1 MACCIE
7 RTDITKTEIEY
18 LYGLFVN
25 QCPDVLNNIRE
36 PHYHANKTGLNS
48 RVINYWFKQGLLKE
62 TRNESQTWRRFCLMD
77 IVFIDIAQKLR
88 QFGLCAKQIIQ
99 ARDSLFLPCI
109 KSGDNY
115 MTWLEFAFF
124 NTVALL
130 GDGNQYL
137 LVMPNGYACVFNQRD
152 FTYNYKKGNIPPAYI
167 YINLNELFNGLFK
180 GVDIHKQIEPEFIND
195 SERELVAMTRNKSP
209 NRTNMNVKFDKDGT
223 MSVIEEFSQIDSKD
237 STLHDI
243 LNGIQYGDV
252 CITRKGG
259 KNTCITTRK
268 THKVGE

>member
-1 MACCIE
+1 MVYRID
-7 RTDITKTEIEY
+7 RTDITNTEIEY
-18 LYGLFVN
+18 LYDLFVT
-25 QCPDVLNNIRE
+25 QYPDVLNNIRE

-62 TRNESQTWRRFCLMD
+62 TRKESQTWRRFCLMD

-88 QFGLCAKQIIQ
+88 QFGMCAQQIIKV
-99 ARDSLFLPCI
+99 RDSLFQPCI
-109 KSGDNY
+109 TSDNNY
-115 MTWLEFAFF
+115 LTWLEFAFF
-124 NTVALL
+124 NVAALR

-137 LVMPNGYACVFNQRD
+137 LVIPNGYACVLNQRD
-152 FTYNYKKGNIPPAYI
+152 FAYNYERGNIPSAYI

-180 GVDIHKQIEPEFIND
+180 GVEIHKQTEPEFIND
-195 SERELVAMTRNKSP
+195 SERELVTMTRNKNP
-209 NRTNMNVKFDKDGT
+209 NRTNVNVKFGKDGT

-243 LNGIQYGDV
+243 LNSIQYGDV

-259 KNTCITTRK
+259 KNTCITTCK
-268 THKVGE
+268 TKKVGK

>member
-1 MACCIE
+1 MAYYID
-7 RTDITKTEIEY
+7 RTDITKEEIEY

-25 QCPDVLNNIRE
+25 QYSNVLKIIRE
-36 PHYHANKTGLNS
+36 PRYHASKTGLNS

-88 QFGLCAKQIIQ
+88 QFGMCTQQIIKV
-99 ARDSLFLPCI
+99 RDSLFQSCI
-109 KSGDNY
+109 KSDNNY
-115 MTWLEFAFF
+115 LTWLEFAFF
-124 NTVALL
+124 NVVALR

-137 LVMPNGYACVFNQRD
+137 LVIPNGVACVLNQRD
-152 FTYNYKKGNIPPAYI
+152 FAYNYERGNIPSAYI
-167 YINLNELFNGLFK
+167 YINLNELFKGLFK
-180 GVDIHKQIEPEFIND
+180 GIEIYKQSEPDFIND
-195 SERELVAMTRNKSP
+195 SERKLVAMTRNKTP
-209 NRTNMNVKFDKDGT
+209 NRTNMNVKFGKDGT